1 MSGWSPQGTIEL
13 GSQRANA
20 CVKSEFSSA
29 GSIEYFATIGIE
41 HRVLCYDSWDSQLCR
56 TSRKLSAREC
66 ERILAPPGFF
76 NSIPKIFE
84 NIVLCIF

>member
-41 HRVLCYDSWDSQLCR
+41 HRVLC
-56 TSRKLSAREC
+56 
-66 ERILAPPGFF
+66 
-76 NSIPKIFE
+76 
-84 NIVLCIF
+84 